1 MNRRLNLFLFL
12 LLTACAPAPSVVALP
27 EAAATQ
33 FVIAPEPTATS
44 ILPLPTATLI
54 PCDPAAEEF
63 CIVEGNFIFQNP
75 LGPDSVLA
83 IAGNYSYGST
93 DEVFDDG
100 GEIVAD
106 PGNYYAGNR
115 NENSSIENNNWICG
129 DRGGGE
135 NSHEKYGK

>member
-1 MNRRLNLFLFL
+1 MNRRLNFFLLL
-12 LLTACAPAPSVVALP
+12 LLTACAPAARVVALP

-33 FVIAPEPTATS
+33 FVVAAEPTATS

-75 LGPDSVLA
+75 LGPDPVLA

-93 DEVFDDG
+93 DEESVNLTM
-100 GEIVAD
+100 VL
-106 PGNYYAGNR
+106 
-115 NENSSIENNNWICG
+115 ICSREG
-129 DRGGGE
+129 ARCLLLRLGW
-135 NSHEKYGK
+135 